1 MGFIASTYTAPYL
14 AAHQQVVRDER
25 VHVDL
30 GGQLRQQLGDA
41 VRLALGRRHAAA
53 QVEIEAKF
61 VK

>member
-30 GGQLRQQLGDA
+30 GRQLRQQLGDA
-41 VRLALGRRHAAA
+41 VRLTLAAGSLSTTSRPTLNGR
-53 QVEIEAKF
+53 
-61 VK
+61 